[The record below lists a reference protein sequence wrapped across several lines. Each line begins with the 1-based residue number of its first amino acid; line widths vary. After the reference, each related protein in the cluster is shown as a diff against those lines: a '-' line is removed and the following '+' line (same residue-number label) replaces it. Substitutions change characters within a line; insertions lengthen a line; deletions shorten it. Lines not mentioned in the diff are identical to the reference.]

1 MSDSTYIHSAHNV
14 SNLLYHIVTP
24 TKYRRMALTEVVEGS
39 LRQICEG
46 IELRWDWIRFLE
58 VGTDGDHVHYLVQST
73 PEHSP
78 TEIVRLIKSVTA
90 KRIFA
95 EHPEVKRMLWG
106 GEFWSD
112 GYFVSTVGKFTSENV
127 ISEYVRNQGKEKDYK
142 QLWLNLETG
151 TPSP

>member
-1 MSDSTYIHSAHNV
+1 MGDSTYIHSAHNV

-24 TKYRRMALTEVVEGS
+24 TKYRRMALTREVEGC
-39 LRQICEG
+39 LREICEG
-46 IELRWDWIRFLE
+46 IELRWDWVRFLE

-73 PEHSP
+73 PDHSP
-78 TEIVRLIKSVTA
+78 AEIVRLIKGMTA

-112 GYFVSTVGKFTSENV
+112 GFSCPPSESSQARMQYRSMCEAKARRRTTS
-127 ISEYVRNQGKEKDYK
+127 SFG
-142 QLWLNLETG
+142 
-151 TPSP
+151 